1 MPKRHVYQ
9 IEWDPIKA
17 RENIKKH
24 KIVFERAATV
34 FLDAAAASLYD
45 DEHSA
50 DEDRWITLGIDKI
63 GVLLC
68 VHHTFREES
77 GPAHGYGYFQRGKQP
92 RKKQQTIG
100 GSKL

>member
-1 MPKRHVYQ
+1 MPKRYVYQ

-17 RENIKKH
+17 HENIIKH
-24 KIVFERAATV
+24 KIAFERAATV

-45 DEHSA
+45 DEHSV

-77 GPAHGYGYFQRGKQP
+77 GSSARIRLFSALKATKNEITDYR
-92 RKKQQTIG
+92 RK
-100 GSKL
+100 